1 MGRWVIALAAAGVV
15 LVAAAARAQT
25 DQVVLAPT
33 VVVSHDL
40 LSNAIT
46 GFTVTCPP
54 GYVSVSAGVSR
65 PGPGSTLLSVRPV
78 GLRAF
83 TFRFG
88 NPATNDPTR
97 VTVAVACRKIR
108 PPGPVLLLKPV
119 KTRVTVRPRTQKS
132 GTLACPPHTTPAGA
146 AIDLEPGRA
155 KSVGSFA
162 GTALSVRSTTA
173 TLRAFQFRIG
183 NAGTRAHDVVVNGTC
198 VTVLLAPE
206 MERAKLSTTISTY
219 TSVIA
224 PGRHH
229 VRHRCRSGWI
239 SLGAGYR
246 LMPGAARVD
255 GAAALATSG
264 AWWVRNTADS
274 PLTARLQVIC
284 ARVA

>member
-25 DQVVLAPT
+25 DQIVLAST
-33 VVVSHDL
+33 VVASHDL
-40 LSNAIT
+40 PSNAIT

-97 VTVAVACRKIR
+97 VTVAVACRKTR

-119 KTRVTVRPRTQKS
+119 KTRVIVRPRTQKS

-183 NAGTRAHDVVVNGTC
+183 NAGTRAHDVVVNGMC

-206 MERAKLSTTISTY
+206 VERAKLSTTISTY

-239 SLGAGYR
+239 SLGTGYG
-246 LMPGAARVD
+246 LTPGAARVD

>member
-15 LVAAAARAQT
+15 LVAAAARAQA

-33 VVVSHDL
+33 VVASHDL
-40 LSNAIT
+40 PSNAIT

-119 KTRVTVRPRTQKS
+119 KTRLIVGPRTQKS

-183 NAGTRAHDVVVNGTC
+183 NAGTRAHDVVVNGMC

-206 MERAKLSTTISTY
+206 MERARLSTTISTY

-229 VRHRCRSGWI
+229 VRHRCPSGWI
-239 SLGAGYR
+239 SLGAGYG
-246 LMPGAARVD
+246 LTPGSARVD

>member
-25 DQVVLAPT
+25 DQIVLAST
-33 VVVSHDL
+33 VVASHDL
-40 LSNAIT
+40 PSNAIT

-97 VTVAVACRKIR
+97 VTVAVACRKTR

-119 KTRVTVRPRTQKS
+119 KTRVIVRPRTQKS
-132 GTLACPPHTTPAGA
+132 GTLECPPHTTPAGA

-183 NAGTRAHDVVVNGTC
+183 NAGTRAHDVVVNGMC

-206 MERAKLSTTISTY
+206 VERARLSTTISTY

>member
-33 VVVSHDL
+33 VVASHDL
-40 LSNAIT
+40 PSNAIT

-119 KTRVTVRPRTQKS
+119 KTHVIVRPRTQKS

-146 AIDLEPGRA
+146 AIDLEPRRA

-183 NAGTRAHDVVVNGTC
+183 NAGTRAHDAVVNGTC

-206 MERAKLSTTISTY
+206 VERTKLSTTISTY
-219 TSVIA
+219 TTVIA
-224 PGRHH
+224 PGQHH
-229 VRHRCRSGWI
+229 VRHRCPSGWI
-239 SLGAGYR
+239 SLGAGYG
-246 LMPGAARVD
+246 LTPGPARVD

-274 PLTARLQVIC
+274 PLKARLQVIC

>member
-97 VTVAVACRKIR
+97 VTVAVACRKTR

-119 KTRVTVRPRTQKS
+119 KTRVIVRPRTQKS

-155 KSVGSFA
+155 KSVGSFV

-183 NAGTRAHDVVVNGTC
+183 NAGTRAHDVVMNGMC

-206 MERAKLSTTISTY
+206 VERVKLSTTISTY

-239 SLGAGYR
+239 SLGAGYG
-246 LMPGAARVD
+246 LTPGPARVD

>member
-1 MGRWVIALAAAGVV
+1 MGRWVIALVAAGVV
-15 LVAAAARAQT
+15 LVGAAARAQT
-25 DQVVLAPT
+25 AQVVLAPT
-33 VVVSHDL
+33 VFASHNLPSD
-40 LSNAIT
+40 AIT
-46 GFTVTCPP
+46 GFTVTCPT
-54 GYVSVSAGVSR
+54 GYAAVSAGVSR

-78 GLRAF
+78 ALRAF

-108 PPGPVLLLKPV
+108 PPGPVLLLKSV
-119 KTRVTVRPRTQKS
+119 KKRMVVRPRTQTS
-132 GTLACPPHTTPAGA
+132 GTVACPPHTTPAGA

-173 TLRAFQFRIG
+173 TLRAFQFRIA
-183 NAGTRAHDVVVNGTC
+183 NAGTRAHDVVVDGIC

-206 MERAKLSTTISTY
+206 VERAKLSTTISTY
-219 TSVIA
+219 TKVIV
-224 PGRHH
+224 PGRHR
-229 VRHRCRSGWI
+229 VLHRCSSGWI
-239 SLGAGYR
+239 SLGAGYG
-246 LMPGAARVD
+246 LTSGPARVD

-264 AWWVRNTADS
+264 AWWVRNTAAS
-274 PLTARLQVIC
+274 PVTARLQVIC